1 MCAHGCATCPL
12 RASYFGNIPSPC
24 AAGSRNDLE
33 VQALNYNYRHGF
45 RADGFLASSS
55 YAYHGLVTTNDQFIS
70 PRFKGDKLSP
80 GTLDDKI
87 DVFEDQV
94 KGWTL
99 THAYFL
105 TDRTNPAGAHNAG
118 FAILML
124 CSAYFETIESCY
136 RGRARK
142 RNSKM
147 FFRSGFLKVFPDLP
161 AKAQRVVKGTLSD
174 EVNKLVDELYTEVR
188 CGLYH
193 GMATKTRVLII
204 RNHMPVTFTL
214 HNYSLSAIVID
225 PWAFLE
231 AVGNHFVSFLKE
243 VRDPANTSL
252 RSSFESFFDD
262 QRAAPPAALPPG
274 FLTGA
279 RSTY

>member
-1 MCAHGCATCPL
+1 
-12 RASYFGNIPSPC
+12 
-24 AAGSRNDLE
+24 
-33 VQALNYNYRHGF
+33 
-45 RADGFLASSS
+45 
-55 YAYHGLVTTNDQFIS
+55 VTTNDQFIS
-70 PRFKGDKLSP
+70 PRFKGDKLSS
-80 GTLDDKI
+80 GTLEDKI

-105 TDRTNPAGAHNAG
+105 TNRTNPGAHNAG

-136 RGRARK
+136 RGK
-142 RNSKM
+142 PSKGNSKT
-147 FFRSGFLKVFPDLP
+147 FFRAGFLKVFPDLP
-161 AKAQRVVKGTLSD
+161 NKAQPVVKGILSD
-174 EVNKLVDELYTEVR
+174 EVNKLVDELYAEVR

-193 GMATKTRVLII
+193 GMATKTRVLIV
-204 RNHMPVTFTL
+204 RNHMPVTFAL

-231 AVGNHFVSFLKE
+231 AVGNHFVSFLKKL
-243 VRDPANTSL
+243 RDPANMSL
-252 RSSFESFFDD
+252 RASFEAFFDD

-274 FLTGA
+274 FFTGA
-279 RSTY
+279 RSNY